1 MKYLAALVI
10 GVGLMANGPAFA
22 EELKFAITGG
32 VPMEECVKSAKED
45 TELSR
50 YQYEYEE
57 VDTLVDL
64 RTYLRKTSSG
74 WRVFRISTFQNSNTQ
89 EVKVYCDTWRK
100 PVE

>member
-1 MKYLAALVI
+1 MKHLAALVI
-10 GVGLMANGPAFA
+10 GVCLMANGPAFA

-57 VDTLVDL
+57 METVVDL
-64 RTYLRKTSSG
+64 KTYMRKTLSG
-74 WRVFRISTFQNSNTQ
+74 
-89 EVKVYCDTWRK
+89 
-100 PVE
+100 

>member
-1 MKYLAALVI
+1 MKYLAAFVI

-22 EELKFAITGG
+22 EGFVFKFSEG

-57 VDTLVDL
+57 METVVDL
-64 RTYLRKTSSG
+64 KTYMRKTLSG
-74 WRVFRISTFQNSNTQ
+74 WRVFRISTFQDKNTQ
-89 EVKVYCDTWRK
+89 QIKVYCDTWRK
-100 PVE
+100 LE